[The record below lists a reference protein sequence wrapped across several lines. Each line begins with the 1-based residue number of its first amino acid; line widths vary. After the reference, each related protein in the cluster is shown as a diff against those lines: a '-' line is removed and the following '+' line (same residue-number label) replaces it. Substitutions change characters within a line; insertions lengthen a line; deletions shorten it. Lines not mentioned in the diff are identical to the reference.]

1 MGRTAM
7 TITTDHERFMRVAI
21 EEAVE
26 GAALG
31 NMAVGAVIVR
41 GGQILARGH
50 NEAISA
56 FDLTAHAETVPIR
69 QLSVGQNIVNPSMR
83 ADSGPLA
90 GSTLYTTCEPC
101 PMCAWAIC
109 IAGIST
115 VVIGARFADMGVGYG
130 DYAIEKLLAMTGQPL
145 MVVSSVLRSEC
156 EALRLRGQL

>member
-1 MGRTAM
+1 M

-41 GGQILARGH
+41 SGQILARGH

-69 QLSVGQNIVNPSMR
+69 QLSVGQKIVNASLR

-145 MVVSSVLRSEC
+145 TVVSSVLRDEC

>member
-1 MGRTAM
+1 M
-7 TITTDHERFMRVAI
+7 TITTAHERFMRVAI

-41 GGQILARGH
+41 SGQVLARGH
-50 NEAISA
+50 NEATST

-69 QLSVGQNIVNPSMR
+69 QLSIGQKILNPSMR

-90 GSTLYTTCEPC
+90 GTTLYTTCEPC

-145 MVVSSVLRSEC
+145 TVVSSVLRDEC
-156 EALRLRGQL
+156 ETLRLRGQL